1 MIIHV
6 SEVLRMA
13 RLTIEKFP
21 DDLFRQLKTYAAS
34 EGKTMREIVIES
46 VEKALPR
53 TLTVKIREG
62 GKS

>member
-1 MIIHV
+1 
-6 SEVLRMA
+6 MA

-46 VEKALPR
+46 VEKALPH